1 MIGYLEILVSR
12 VTDVEHKWIRAP
24 STKALTYLTLLSP
37 SPSVESE
44 VERSSLHLEHEH
56 PVTLA
61 SLFSLQTVSSG
72 TWRCSILPQDFLKMN
87 EIKSTKP
94 SLLFGEQG
102 DEGNRKDIIKLN
114 YQAWPQWGNMNPA
127 CCIWGFGSLIYKRAQ
142 SLPLLSLHQERVW
155 KWLTAVS
162 SFWQPLYFLF
172 TQNSKEILCQKEKV
186 EAEEVG

>member
-12 VTDVEHKWIRAP
+12 VTDVEHKWVRAP

-102 DEGNRKDIIKLN
+102 DEGNRREKISLNWIIRPGHSGATWIQPVAFEASVHLFTKGPRASRFFL
-114 YQAWPQWGNMNPA
+114 
-127 CCIWGFGSLIYKRAQ
+127 CIRKEFGS
-142 SLPLLSLHQERVW
+142 
-155 KWLTAVS
+155 
-162 SFWQPLYFLF
+162 
-172 TQNSKEILCQKEKV
+172 
-186 EAEEVG
+186 G